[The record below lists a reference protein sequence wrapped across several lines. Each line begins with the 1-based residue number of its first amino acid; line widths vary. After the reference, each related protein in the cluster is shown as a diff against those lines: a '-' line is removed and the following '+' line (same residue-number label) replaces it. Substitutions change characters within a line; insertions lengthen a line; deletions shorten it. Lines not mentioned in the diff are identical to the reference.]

1 MTNSQAHL
9 QVSNGDLVTA
19 DQIPLAVTVGR
30 FLYEDGSTQTFDIGG
45 STTYVEGDRPTIG
58 RWYVEADGR
67 FCSFW
72 PPSYRA
78 CYELSWVVEND
89 KITGL
94 RFMDG
99 ASLFVGRYQ

>member
-1 MTNSQAHL
+1 MTSSLAHL

-19 DQIPLAVTVGR
+19 DQIPLAVTVGL
-30 FLYEDGSTQTFDIGG
+30 FLYEDGSTQTFDVDG
-45 STTYVEGDRPTIG
+45 STTYVEGGRPTIG
-58 RWYVEADGR
+58 QWYVEADGR

-78 CYELSWVVEND
+78 CYQLQWVVENG